1 MSSSSESFHSMLSIS
16 IIFVPSRNV
25 IRLSVKTL
33 FNHCFFINWSF
44 YITGVPIVHV
54 IPSPFPHV
62 WHKENDNRDSV
73 HHATVDNLNKIL
85 RAFIAQYLH
94 LTINLPNNIGM
105 MK

>member
-1 MSSSSESFHSMLSIS
+1 MHHIS
-16 IIFVPSRNV
+16 NCFVIIP
-25 IRLSVKTL
+25 
-33 FNHCFFINWSF
+33 
-44 YITGVPIVHV
+44 GVPIVHV

-62 WHKENDNRDSV
+62 WHRESDNLANV

-94 LTINLPNNIGM
+94 LNINELNGRGL